1 MSQVGRDELPNEES
15 VLLDYV
21 ERLNRFR
28 SGRRAIHIHMTR
40 LKPFNRRQHHLRVA
54 AATFETLIRSYEGAL
69 FRIFNSDI
77 VVICKGAPV
86 AKIDEFVLRLR
97 YLFSEDPL
105 MKGAEGEADEFC
117 SWFDVEQDYDTL
129 LDLARELVNARAE
142 FDAAQAAAGAVP
154 EQPQVSPSRPL
165 DPTHLTVVESA
176 IAQADLSTMLCRQ
189 PVCAVAKGAAPQ
201 PLFHEIYISIEALR
215 QTLLPDVDL
224 KANRWLFQ
232 DLTRRLDRRM
242 IAMLM
247 KNDDH
252 FLGKSFSINLT
263 IDTLLAPEFLEFDKV
278 LKETTRKTIIIE
290 LQLIDVFADFASFV
304 FARDF
309 VRSRGYRLCL
319 DGTTQLSLQQVDRER
334 LGFDLVK
341 LQWNAELGTIAHDA
355 GGERLREAIK
365 RQGPERIILCHSD
378 SETAIEVG
386 RWLGLA
392 MFQGHHLDNLIVS
405 AGAST
410 EDTARALSAANARQ
424 RAASRL
430 AADA

>member
-1 MSQVGRDELPNEES
+1 MSQVGREELPNEES

-21 ERLNRFR
+21 ERLSRFR
-28 SGRRAIHIHMTR
+28 TGRRAVHIHLAR

-54 AATFETLIRSYEGAL
+54 ASTFEMLIRSYEGAL
-69 FRIFNSDI
+69 FRMFNSDI
-77 VVICKGAPV
+77 VVICKGATV
-86 AKIDEFVLRLR
+86 AKIDEYVLRLR

-105 MKGAEGEADEFC
+105 MNGAEGEADKFC
-117 SWFDVEQDYDTL
+117 SWYDVEQDYDAL
-129 LDLARELVNARAE
+129 LNLARELVSARTE
-142 FDAAQAAAGAVP
+142 FDTAQAAAGADP
-154 EQPQVSPSRPL
+154 EHPQVLPSRPL
-165 DPTHLTVVESA
+165 DPSHLTTVDSA
-176 IAQADLSTMLCRQ
+176 IAQADLSAMLCRQ
-189 PVCAVAKGAAPQ
+189 AICAVAKGAKPQ

-232 DLTRRLDRRM
+232 DLTRRLDQRM

-263 IDTLLAPEFLEFDKV
+263 IDTLLAPEFLEFDKA
-278 LKETTRKTIIIE
+278 LKEATRKTIIIE

-319 DGTTQLSLQQVDRER
+319 DGTTHLSLPLVDREQ

-341 LQWNAELGTIAHDA
+341 LQWNSELGDIVHDA
-355 GGERLREAIK
+355 RGERLRETVK
-365 RQGPERIILCHSD
+365 RQAAERIILCHSD

-392 MFQGHHLDNLIVS
+392 MFQGHYLDDLLS

-410 EDTARALSAANARQ
+410 EETARALSAANARH
-424 RAASRL
+424 RAAARL
-430 AADA
+430 TADA